1 MSKILPIDQAV
12 LKYVHDRESIAFA
25 GMPLMRKPVVFAREI
40 LRQRK
45 AGKLKVNDL
54 FLAGGTISFGSAL
67 LVGAGVVDS
76 MISQFIGFERA
87 GLNYVVKRSIEE
99 GIPRRIRVEDESN
112 LTFNLRC
119 LAGSLNLPFIPSIS
133 GVWGDLNTPG
143 LSTHGAHEYRKYIQ
157 LEDPFGTG
165 RHVALIQ
172 SVKPDL
178 TVIEAPMADENGNTF
193 FLGAVGHD
201 DLLSRA
207 GRHVVVV
214 ADHIVSG
221 ELSRRF
227 PNMVAVPSIGVDAVV
242 QWPLAA
248 WPTCCPALY
257 DPDIPHIKLFNES
270 ARKDEFEDYLDWFVY
285 SYKDPDDY
293 LHMIGPDVE
302 KLSKTQSAS
311 LIEPF
316 RKYLLKEESLEVR
329 VK

>member
-1 MSKILPIDQAV
+1 LNKILPIDQAV
-12 LKYVHDRESIAFA
+12 LKFVHDRQSIAFA
-25 GMPLMRKPVVFAREI
+25 GMPLMRKPVIFAREI

-54 FLAGGTISFGSAL
+54 LMAGGTISFGSAL
-67 LVGAGVVDS
+67 LVGAGVVES
-76 MISQFIGFERA
+76 VIGQFVGFERA

-99 GIPRRIRVEDESN
+99 GVPRRIQLEDESN

-133 GVWGDLNTPG
+133 GVWGDLNTRG
-143 LSTHGAHEYRKYIQ
+143 LGYHGAQEYRKYIHVK
-157 LEDPFGTG
+157 DPFGTG

-172 SVKPDL
+172 GLKPDL

-207 GRHVVVV
+207 GRKVVIV

-221 ELSRRF
+221 ELCRRF
-227 PNMVAVPSIGVDAVV
+227 PNLVAVPSIGVDAVV
-242 QWPLAA
+242 PWKMAA
-248 WPTCCPALY
+248 WPTCCPGLY
-257 DPDIPHIKLFNES
+257 DPDIAHIKLFNDS

-285 SYKDPDDY
+285 SYKDEDDY
-293 LHMIGPDVE
+293 IHMIGPEAE
-302 KLSKTQSAS
+302 KLMRTPSAS

-316 RKYLLKEESLEVR
+316 RKYLLKEETLEVR
-329 VK
+329 A